1 MRFRGWTV
9 SFFVLSITAGAAAG
23 DVRLY
28 VDASA
33 TGANDGMSWA
43 DAYVELA
50 EALAYANGQFG
61 ERFEVWV
68 AAGVYRPTERL
79 DPDNPRTARFGIHN
93 DMRVYGGFAG
103 GEAELD
109 ERNVRRNVTVLDG
122 DLLGDDGP
130 DFSNYDDNAYHVVV
144 ITPNFYVGSLLDG
157 FTIRGGNADGDTPDD
172 RHGGGVAA
180 DYAAAIRNCTLIE
193 NQALHGGGVYVNG
206 TPLIDCRIAG
216 NRALEFGGG
225 VELLG
230 GAMLRNCFLAGNAA
244 GGRGGALFVWKTLD
258 VSMVNCVLV
267 GNGALEGAGL
277 YFSPDT
283 DAHVSLINCTLYGN
297 AADERGGA
305 IAFDVDTDGW
315 ISAEIHNSILCEN
328 SDANG
333 RGNNSQIPRRAANL
347 VVSYTAS
354 TFAFP
359 GPGNTDADPRFVN
372 PAGADG
378 VLGTLDD
385 NLRLRRGSRSID
397 SADNRRVPAD
407 DADLDLDDNLTEQTP
422 LDLRHFN
429 RFMDERFAPNCGIGP
444 GPIVDMGAYEHL
456 FGDMNCDGVINNFDV
471 DPFVLALTDP
481 HRYEQDFGDCDIDSG
496 DINGDGRVN
505 NLDIDPFVEMLLG
518 R

>member
-9 SFFVLSITAGAAAG
+9 SFLAFSVTAGAAVG

-33 TGANDGMSWA
+33 TGANDGTSWA
-43 DAYVELA
+43 DAYVELSDALA
-50 EALAYANGQFG
+50 EANARYG
-61 ERFEVWV
+61 EFFEIWV

-93 DMRVYGGFAG
+93 DMKVYGGFAG
-103 GEAELD
+103 GESELSQ
-109 ERNVRRNVTVLDG
+109 RNVRRNVTVLDG
-122 DLLGDDGP
+122 DLLGNDGP
-130 DFSNYDDNAYHVVV
+130 DFTNYDDNAYHVVV
-144 ITPNFYVGSLLDG
+144 ITPNFHVGSLLDG
-157 FTIRGGNADGDTPDD
+157 FTIRGGSADGDTPDD

-180 DYAAAIRNCTLIE
+180 DYAYAIRNCTLIE
-193 NQALHGGGVYVNG
+193 NQAWHGGGVYVNG

-225 VELLG
+225 IEVLG
-230 GAMLRNCFLAGNAA
+230 GAMLRNCFLAGNASA
-244 GGRGGALFVWKTLD
+244 GRGGALFVWKSLD

-267 GNGALEGAGL
+267 GNAANEGAGL

-283 DAHVSLINCTLYGN
+283 DSRVSLINCTLYAN

-305 IAFDVDTDGW
+305 MAFDADTDGW
-315 ISAEIHNSILCEN
+315 IVAEIHNSILCEN
-328 SDANG
+328 TDAHG
-333 RGNNSQIPRRAANL
+333 RGNNSQIPRRAAAL
-347 VVSYTAS
+347 TVTYTAS
-354 TFAFP
+354 TYAFP
-359 GPGNTDADPRFVN
+359 GPGNTDADPRFVD

-378 VLGTLDD
+378 VVGTLDD

-397 SADNRRVPAD
+397 SADNGRVPRD
-407 DADLDLDDNLTEQTP
+407 DGDLDLDENTIEQTP
-422 LDLRHFN
+422 LELRHYN
-429 RFMDERFAPNCGIGP
+429 RFLDERFAPNCGIGP

-456 FGDMNCDGVINNFDV
+456 FGDMNCDGVINNFDM
-471 DPFVLALTDP
+471 DGFILALTDP
-481 HRYEQDFGDCDIDSG
+481 DRYAEVFPNCDFFSA

-505 NLDIDPFVEMLLG
+505 NYDIDAFVEVLLP